1 MVERLWINID
11 GGESQTQLSI
21 TTTRCRTSSPYLPQS
36 IRAGSYL
43 PDLQS
48 IRYGLRGAVAKWF
61 ERPAVSV
68 LVALKIS
75 ADVATLIGLLIALV
89 AAYYI
94 SQGQFVL
101 GGVLVIAGAVF
112 DLLDGGIA
120 RSTGKVTKRGALT
133 DSVFDRVS
141 EIAVLAGLGMY
152 YVDGENADSTA
163 VLLAFIAMGGSLMVS
178 YVRARAEGLGEK
190 GTAGFLTRPE
200 RIVITVAGL
209 VLGYPLAVLWILGV
223 GTPLSAI
230 WRFFASWRALGSE

>member
-1 MVERLWINID
+1 M
-11 GGESQTQLSI
+11 
-21 TTTRCRTSSPYLPQS
+21 
-36 IRAGSYL
+36 

-75 ADVATLIGLLIALV
+75 ADMATLIGLLIALV
-89 AAYYI
+89 SAYYV
-94 SQGQFVL
+94 SQGHFLL
-101 GGVLVIAGAVF
+101 GGVLVIVGAIF

-152 YVDGENADSTA
+152 YVNGDNADSTG
-163 VLLAFIAMGGSLMVS
+163 VFLAFVAMGGSLMVS
-178 YVRARAEGLGEK
+178 YVRARTEGLGEK

-209 VLGYPLAVLWILGV
+209 VLGYPLAVLWVLGV